1 MRISAES
8 GAFSTTTK
16 NNLSSYGLDNV
27 PTKNNLS
34 SYGLDNVDC
43 DICQNRGYI
52 LFDDAERGLTARE
65 CTCMASRRSLRR
77 IKNSNME
84 DALSRYSF
92 DTYEETDKETH
103 MVKKKA
109 LEFAENPAWFFIGG
123 RSGSGKTHICTAIC
137 GELIRKGYDVRYEL
151 WRDLTTTLK
160 PIVNDPE
167 YAEKLKRLS
176 AVPVLY
182 IDDLF
187 KGNVTGADLNLAFQ
201 LINARYNDRRLITI
215 LSSELT
221 LSEII
226 EHDEALGGRIYERAR
241 GFVLAAPNRNRRIS

>member
-8 GAFSTTTK
+8 GASSTTT
-16 NNLSSYGLDNV
+16 N
-27 PTKNNLS
+27 NNLS

-65 CTCMASRRSLRR
+65 CACMASRRSLRR

-92 DTYEETDKETH
+92 DSYEETDKETNR
-103 MVKKKA
+103 VKKKA
-109 LEFAENPAWFFIGG
+109 LEFTENPAWFFIGG

-241 GFVLAAPNRNRRIS
+241 GFVLAAPNRNRRLS